1 MLLASLVAV
10 RRATARPT
18 LPRVLAAAHLSTAPP
33 PPSDDPPSTPSS
45 WMPAW
50 LRNRV
55 PTTLGGAKEADLTLE
70 EYAKTLARART
81 LGALTGFAG
90 GTSDAANPG
99 VRGALLQ
106 YEAVL
111 AAITD
116 EAHRR
121 APTSMSAADRA
132 AVAERAGV
140 SVAIV
145 DDTLAKF
152 ARVKALGAELARRKA
167 AGEAL
172 PTSVEELE
180 RAVGSVGAAAGVA
193 AAPAPAD
200 GQTGVSADRVAP
212 NGSPCPFRGLAPA
225 RNAVCPATKKKY
237 KQCCFPG
244 NKKVP
249 YTQSPRPPPPPRFT
263 GKSTAFHRPQSV

>member
-1 MLLASLVAV
+1 MLLAAAT
-10 RRATARPT
+10 RATARQT
-18 LPRVLAAAHLSTAPP
+18 AVLQHALAAARLSTSAPH
-33 PPSDDPPSTPSS
+33 SDDPPSTPTS

-55 PTTLGGAKEADLTLE
+55 PTTLGGAKEADLTLD
-70 EYAKTLARART
+70 EYAKTLVRART

-90 GTSDAANPG
+90 GTSAAANPG
-99 VRGALLQ
+99 VRGALRQ
-106 YEAVL
+106 YEDVL
-111 AAITD
+111 AAITG

-121 APTSMSAADRA
+121 APSSMSAADRA
-132 AVAERAGV
+132 AVAARAGV
-140 SVAIV
+140 TLAVV

-180 RAVGSVGAAAGVA
+180 RAVGSVGAVAGAAAA
-193 AAPAPAD
+193 AAPAAGQAGVRAD
-200 GQTGVSADRVAP
+200 AVAP

-225 RNAVCPATKKKY
+225 RNAVCAATKKKY
-237 KQCCFPG
+237 KQCCG
-244 NKKVP
+244 
-249 YTQSPRPPPPPRFT
+249 R
-263 GKSTAFHRPQSV
+263 G